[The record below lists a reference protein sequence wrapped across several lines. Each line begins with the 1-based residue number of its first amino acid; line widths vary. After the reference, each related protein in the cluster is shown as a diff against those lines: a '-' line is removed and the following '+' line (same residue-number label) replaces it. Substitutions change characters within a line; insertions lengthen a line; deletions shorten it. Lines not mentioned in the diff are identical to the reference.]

1 MFPAP
6 LLPTH
11 SRLDGL
17 AMERS
22 GGHLFP
28 NVAVLYA
35 REDSIYKSLFPHVYD
50 IKLDARHYN
59 GAFPVV
65 AHPPCRA
72 WGRLRAFAKP
82 RPDEKALA
90 YHALHA
96 VRTWGGVLEH
106 PAASSLWPAADLPRP
121 GSTDRD
127 EFGGW
132 SIQVPQ
138 FWWGH
143 RAMKSTWLYIV
154 GVDPVAIPVMPFA
167 LGHAPCTVGLWSGRD
182 KANCRKE
189 ISLRE
194 REATP
199 PDFARW
205 LLDLA
210 DRCAVGFQSGFLVT
224 PGLSLMGETK

>member
-1 MFPAP
+1 MIVRPA
-6 LLPTH
+6 LPTP
-11 SRLDGL
+11 G
-17 AMERS
+17 AMFADVPRDVA
-22 GGHLFP
+22 GHLFS

-35 REDSIYKSLFPHVYD
+35 REDSIYKNFSQHVYD
-50 IKLDARHYN
+50 IHRDARNYN
-59 GAFPVV
+59 GPFPVV

-72 WGRLRAFAKP
+72 WGRLRTFAKP
-82 RPDEKALA
+82 RPDEKSLGF
-90 YHALHA
+90 HAVHA

-106 PAASSLWPAADLPRP
+106 PTASSLWAACDLPRP
-121 GSTDRD
+121 GQGFDS
-127 EFGGW
+127 FGGW

-154 GVDPVAIPVMPFA
+154 GTRPRDIPVIPLV
-167 LGHAPCTVGLWSGRD
+167 LGHAPCTVGLYSGRD

-189 ISLRE
+189 ISIQE

-199 PDFARW
+199 LAFAEW

-210 DRCAVGFQSGFLVT
+210 SRCVSQT
-224 PGLSLMGETK
+224 PPLRTLGGYVSN